1 MSDFERVRESSS
13 LQEFVEA
20 HLEHVRGG
28 YVCPNCNSGKGPKGT
43 PALKVYPDTQ
53 KWYCHACQSGGDIFD
68 LAGLIHD
75 TQDKREQLRIVADWA
90 GIALEGNSGEYKQ
103 QQGGATAQDARR
115 KQPAPDYTRGRID
128 EAAKVAQYQA
138 DLWKYPEAVSYLTG
152 RGFTEEEIR
161 RFGFGAYQ
169 TSRETRTG
177 WKDGAGQWVN
187 GVRVVIPWKGAPW
200 YHNDRAATFD
210 EVSERRYLFP
220 SGEAVGPMPFYNPEA
235 VKEPVFFLTEGP
247 MDALAV
253 EACGYP
259 SIALGTRT
267 MNRQKAEKFAALVS
281 SYGGEG
287 CAVIFADNDGPGRE
301 GARTLGEYLDA
312 AGVRNLVIIPEEGE
326 PKDAGEWLETGRREE
341 FTARL
346 EAAKNRA
353 LEEAE
358 TDKEEQYREALKRLR
373 VFDPSI
379 VAGGIYSLS
388 DAFAPMPTGI
398 RNLDGVLGGGLQPGL
413 YALGAVSSLGKTTL
427 SVQIA
432 DALAEA
438 GYTVLFVTIEQSA
451 REIVSKSV
459 SRLVRLKS
467 GGTITP
473 QEMTN
478 PARRD
483 MWGERQEVSFLSA
496 LDAYSA
502 RIAPNLRILEGTQ
515 QPSAADVR
523 AVAEM
528 MAEHDGKPPVV
539 FIDYLQLL
547 AAPGK
552 RDTDKQ
558 ATDKNVMSLRQ
569 MARDLKTPVWVIS
582 SLNRASYSE
591 GVTLDAWKESG
602 AIEYGSDVLLGLQP
616 RGMAA
621 KLDDAKE
628 SRQKREAAKI
638 LRENKAGFVREC
650 ELVVL
655 KNRNGQTP
663 AEGIPLTFEPL
674 ASLFLEGE
682 EEPSPKKAARIL

>member
-43 PALKVYPDTQ
+43 PALKIYRESG
-53 KWYCHACQSGGDIFD
+53 KWYCHACQTGGDIFD
-68 LAGLIHD
+68 MAGYIHD
-75 TQDKREQLRIVADWA
+75 TQDRREQLRIVADWA
-90 GIALEGNSGEYKQ
+90 GIALEGNSGGYKQ
-103 QQGGATAQDARR
+103 PQAARR
-115 KQPAPDYTRGRID
+115 KQAAPDYTQGRIE

-177 WKDGAGQWVN
+177 WRDGAGQWVN
-187 GVRVVIPWKGAPW
+187 GVRVVVPWKGAPW
-200 YHNDRAATFD
+200 YHNDRAVADDVT
-210 EVSERRYLFP
+210 ERKYLFP
-220 SGEAVGPMPFYNPEA
+220 SSEKVGAKPFYNPDATKEA
-235 VKEPVFFLTEGP
+235 VFFIAEGP
-247 MDALAV
+247 MDALAI

-259 SIALGTRT
+259 AMALGTRT
-267 MNRQKAEKFAALVS
+267 MSKRKAEELAALVTS
-281 SYGGEG
+281 RGGEG
-287 CAVIFADNDGPGRE
+287 YAVIFADNDENGQGFD
-301 GARTLGEYLDA
+301 GARALGEYLDA
-312 AGVRNLVIIPEEGE
+312 AGVRNCVLVSEEGD
-326 PKDAGEWLETGRREE
+326 PKDACAWLEAGRREE
-341 FTARL
+341 L
-346 EAAKNRA
+346 AAH
-353 LEEAE
+353 LEEARNKGLRD
-358 TDKEEQYREALKRLR
+358 TWADKEERYREALRSLR

-388 DAFAPMPTGI
+388 EVVEPMPTGI
-398 RNLDGVLGGGLQPGL
+398 RSLDGVLGGGLQPGL

-432 DALAEA
+432 DTLAET
-438 GYTVLFVTIEQSA
+438 GHTVLFVTIEQSA
-451 REIVSKSV
+451 REIVSKSI
-459 SRLVRLKS
+459 SRLVRTES
-467 GGTITP
+467 GRTITP

-478 PARRD
+478 PNRRG
-483 MWGERQEVSFLSA
+483 MWGELQETSFLSA

-502 RIAPNLRILEGTQ
+502 RIAPNLRILEGTK
-515 QPSAADVR
+515 QPSVTDVR
-523 AVAEM
+523 AVASM
-528 MAEHDGKPPVV
+528 MAEHDGRAPVV
-539 FIDYLQLL
+539 MIDYLQLL
-547 AAPGK
+547 AAPGE

-558 ATDKNVMSLRQ
+558 ATDKNVMALRQ

-616 RGMAA
+616 RGMAE

-663 AEGIPLTFEPL
+663 AEGVPLIFEPL
-674 ASLFLEGE
+674 ASLFLEAEGE
-682 EEPSPKKAARIL
+682 PEQAEKHRRVI